1 MRRRILEDMIQ
12 LLILNKPRLLVGHQ
26 VIGEWYMNNQKRYAF
41 LIMSILF
48 VLAFAAVWKSGK
60 NDSTSAD
67 IMKAFL
73 GSNESLKS
81 DKNYLYDI
89 ESKKQ
94 KNNFEIH
101 HIEELVLNADFI
113 SQEEIQQI
121 GKMQS
126 LKKLAFLIDDE
137 NIDLSPLAKLINLEE
152 LEIQSCIGECC
163 ELDTQ
168 PLGELE
174 NLKEISLMY
183 CSFDTSFLKELSGL
197 EKVFIL
203 KCDKIEDL
211 SAFGSLS
218 KLRDLYIEYV
228 NDSDLKYLHNL
239 TKLEKI
245 HIVGGNIRNFEG
257 LKNMVNMKEV
267 YLVENSYEMQHLDMS
282 IFEKMVGLK
291 NILIAHIYI
300 NDISPLSDMK
310 DLEYISLIN
319 TGITDVQP
327 LADLK
332 QLKYL
337 DIFGN
342 DSKLVE
348 EQIEKYF
355 ADVETVHIS
364 SEIPYPFSG

>member
-1 MRRRILEDMIQ
+1 MNNRKRYVF
-12 LLILNKPRLLVGHQ
+12 LIL
-26 VIGEWYMNNQKRYAF
+26 
-41 LIMSILF
+41 SILF
-48 VLAFAAVWKSGK
+48 VSVSVAVWKNGE
-60 NDSTSAD
+60 NNSTDAD
-67 IMKAFL
+67 TAKAFFD
-73 GSNESLKS
+73 SNESLKS

-94 KNNFEIH
+94 KNNFESH
-101 HIEELVLNADFI
+101 HIEELVLNEDFI

-126 LKKLAFLIDDE
+126 LKKLAFLISDE

-152 LEIQSCIGECC
+152 LEIQSCIGECY

-168 PLGELE
+168 PLGELK
-174 NLKEISLMY
+174 NLKVISLMY
-183 CSFDTSFLKELSGL
+183 CSFDTSFLEELSGV

-203 KCDKIEDL
+203 KCDEIEDL
-211 SAFGSLS
+211 SAFESLS
-218 KLRDLYIEYV
+218 KLQDLYIEYV

-257 LKNMVNMKEV
+257 LKNMVNIQEV

-282 IFEKMVGLK
+282 VFEKMVGLK

-310 DLEYISLIN
+310 DLEYITLIN
-319 TGITDVQP
+319 TGIEDIQSLTK
-327 LADLK
+327 LK

-342 DSKLVE
+342 NSELVE
-348 EQIEKYF
+348 QQIEKYF
-355 ADVETVHIS
+355 ADVETVHVS
-364 SEIPYPFSG
+364 NEVPYPFSI